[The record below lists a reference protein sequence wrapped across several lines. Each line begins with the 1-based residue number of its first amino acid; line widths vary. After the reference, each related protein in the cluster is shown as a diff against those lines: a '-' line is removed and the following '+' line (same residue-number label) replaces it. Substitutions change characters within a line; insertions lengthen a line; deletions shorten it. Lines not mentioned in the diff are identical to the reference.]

1 MLRGE
6 IRRKEHLAGSV
17 RGSAFPGRRVSTH
30 RHTCL
35 RKAPFAYASRSH
47 ILPEPGTL
55 SSARFHA
62 SEELPFSSSLVSPAR
77 RGSVV
82 VHLEK
87 KDRECEG
94 TLRTQ
99 LKRYARTRPSSRT
112 TFFLPPPSFFV
123 PLFFSS
129 YIFYIF
135 IYIYARARVYLVPVR
150 VQRVLDEDDDACETA
165 VHSRLSFEQTSFTN
179 PSLSIF
185 LLILVSYLFA
195 SSS

>member
-150 VQRVLDEDDDACETA
+150 VQK
-165 VHSRLSFEQTSFTN
+165 
-179 PSLSIF
+179 
-185 LLILVSYLFA
+185 
-195 SSS
+195 SSG

>member
-1 MLRGE
+1 M
-6 IRRKEHLAGSV
+6 

-112 TFFLPPPSFFV
+112 TFFLPPPSLFV
-123 PLFFSS
+123 PLFFFFL
-129 YIFYIF
+129 YILY
-135 IYIYARARVYLVPVR
+135 IYIYIYVYIKFKEFWMMRMMLARPTR
-150 VQRVLDEDDDACETA
+150 
-165 VHSRLSFEQTSFTN
+165 SRRSKKRILFLL
-179 PSLSIF
+179 PIF
-185 LLILVSYLFA
+185 LLILVPYIFV